1 MAGVPAESSAPDF
14 AEIHSV
20 TLEALCT
27 RLYERHQAQMDV
39 RKPATAVANLVRIV
53 SATLALAERG
63 SFHEMSMRDLSRES
77 GLSLGALYTYIQ
89 DKAGLLDLMLDG
101 VTDAVERVLIEPE
114 EPAALAPAEPPA
126 RLERFVDRHV
136 RLTEAMPAWFT
147 FAYMEARA
155 FGPQARAR
163 VKAAEMRTEALILD
177 ILRAGCARGEFRLQD
192 PVMTSAL
199 IKPLLQD
206 WYLKR
211 WKYRA
216 RGVTPD
222 AYITALL
229 GFIEQGL
236 AAPGQLQTAER

>member
-1 MAGVPAESSAPDF
+1 MAAVPAESSAPDF
-14 AEIHSV
+14 AEIHGV

-39 RKPATAVANLVRIV
+39 RKPATAVANLMRIV
-53 SATLALAERG
+53 GATLALAERG

-114 EPAALAPAEPPA
+114 ETTAIAPADPHA
-126 RLERFVDRHV
+126 CLERFIDRHV

-163 VKAAEMRTEALILD
+163 VKAAEMQTETLILD
-177 ILRAGCARGEFRLQD
+177 ILHAGCAQGDFRLQD
-192 PVMTSAL
+192 PVMTAAL

-222 AYITALL
+222 AYIAALL
-229 GFIEQGL
+229 DFIEQGL
-236 AAPGQLQTAER
+236 AGPDRPTPAAR

>member
-1 MAGVPAESSAPDF
+1 MAAVAAESSAPDF
-14 AEIHSV
+14 AESHGV
-20 TLEALCT
+20 TLKALCT
-27 RLYERHQAQMDV
+27 RLYERHGAQMRV
-39 RKPATAVANLVRIV
+39 RKPATAVANLMRIV

-77 GLSLGALYTYIQ
+77 GLSLGALYAYIE
-89 DKAGLLDLMLDG
+89 DKSGLLDLMLDG

-114 EPAALAPAEPPA
+114 EPTLGAAATPRA
-126 RLERFVDRHV
+126 RLERFIDRHV
-136 RLTEAMPAWFT
+136 RLTEAMPAWFA

-163 VKAAEMRTEALILD
+163 VKAAEMQTETLILD
-177 ILRAGCARGEFRLQD
+177 ILQAGCAQGDFQIQD
-192 PVMTSAL
+192 PVMTAAL

-216 RGVTPD
+216 RGITSD
-222 AYITALL
+222 AYIAALL
-229 GFIEQGL
+229 GFIEEGL
-236 AAPGQLQTAER
+236 ASPDRPATAAR

>member
-1 MAGVPAESSAPDF
+1 MAAVPAESSAPDF
-14 AEIHSV
+14 AEIHGV

-27 RLYERHQAQMDV
+27 RLYERRQAQMDV
-39 RKPATAVANLVRIV
+39 RKPATAVANLTRIV

-89 DKAGLLDLMLDG
+89 DKSGLLDLMLDG

-114 EPAALAPAEPPA
+114 EPAAAATAEPRA
-126 RLERFVDRHV
+126 RLERFIDRHV

-163 VKAAEMRTEALILD
+163 VKAAEMQTETLILD
-177 ILRAGCARGEFRLQD
+177 ILRAGCDRGDFRLQD

-222 AYITALL
+222 AYIAALL
-229 GFIEQGL
+229 DFIGQGL
-236 AAPGQLQTAER
+236 ASPRPPGTPTR